1 MKFGFTTLAIV
12 SLLTFSFA
20 GTSDAAPLRNSRNVV
35 LKIEPIK
42 VDQSEQKQEAR
53 MNAVNRALEQ
63 SLTERAK
70 SQNDFERT
78 AKQVE
83 RKDIRGERMAVRAQ
97 IEDRAHRASDL
108 RLDSNSRE
116 VRAVNREIREEAKR
130 EKRLNWLND

>member
-1 MKFGFTTLAIV
+1 MKSTFTTLAIV
-12 SLLTFSFA
+12 SLIALTFA
-20 GTSDAAPLRNSRNVV
+20 GAVKAAPARNAKNVA
-35 LKIEPIK
+35 LKIEPLK
-42 VDQSEQKQEAR
+42 ADDSEKKQEAR

-83 RKDIRGERMAVRAQ
+83 RKDLRGDRVAIREQ
-97 IEDRAHRASDL
+97 INERAHRASDL

-116 VRAVNREIREEAKR
+116 VRAVNRELREESKR